1 MPAVTSMYQSDFLSA
16 TRWFEMTEKTQRL
29 KPCPFC
35 GSSHVEAFCQYEED
49 CPDRS
54 AIVRCHSCDA
64 QTAQMIGSRKID
76 MAIAAWNRR
85 APQCEKE

>member
-1 MPAVTSMYQSDFLSA
+1 
-16 TRWFEMTEKTQRL
+16 MTTNI

-35 GSSHVEAFCQYEED
+35 GSTHVEAFSQYEED

-64 QTAQMIGSRKID
+64 QSAQMVGRDKIA
-76 MAIAAWNRR
+76 MAIAAWNKRVGG
-85 APQCEKE
+85 AAQ